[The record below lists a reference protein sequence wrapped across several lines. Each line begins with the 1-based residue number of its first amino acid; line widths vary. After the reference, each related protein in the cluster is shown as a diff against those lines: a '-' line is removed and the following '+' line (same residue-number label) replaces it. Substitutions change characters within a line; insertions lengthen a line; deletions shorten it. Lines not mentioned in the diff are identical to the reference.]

1 MTTSIYRDKDFNLW
15 VLLQQARDA
24 VFKARD
30 KELSPYG
37 ITPMETAVLFIIQAV
52 GDQVT
57 PAEISRWI
65 FREHHTVTALL
76 SRMQQKELVRKIKNP
91 DRKNLWIVSLTEKG
105 QNAYRQ
111 SVKRESIHTAMFLLS
126 ENERQQL
133 ESYLRKVRD

>member
-24 VFKARD
+24 VFKARE

-57 PAEISRWI
+57 PAEAQRL
-65 FREHHTVTALL
+65 RQLL
-76 SRMQQKELVRKIKNP
+76 DNP
-91 DRKNLWIVSLTEKG
+91 R
-105 QNAYRQ
+105 
-111 SVKRESIHTAMFLLS
+111 
-126 ENERQQL
+126 
-133 ESYLRKVRD
+133 